1 MKFSLK
7 CLSIFVLLAVLL
19 SVPAFAGSV
28 KPTLV
33 VLGDPAINPGTLM
46 AGDTGEI
53 TVTITNSLKITTAGE
68 TKTTTDTYNYGP
80 GTSNGLTTPSHT
92 QTTTTTSSELPESIR
107 LDKVTLSSDGP
118 VRVVSQS
125 FENVGYLGAGDMAKF
140 TFLVRADSNAQDGVY
155 YLKFKVTTGDEAV
168 FLNYPVRVEVDNS
181 GVKMVLSESP
191 KAFTT
196 VKKSVVFDVFNL
208 RSNGIKSVSVV
219 PVGDE
224 FAFKPVQEYII
235 GDIGAG
241 EMYTVQFDVSSKN
254 SSYNGNPQ
262 FKVVYKNGNN
272 WHESEP
278 MTVYADSVDTQSS
291 ASNANDQT
299 LLYVLGFVGVAAVLL
314 GLVYFF
320 MRGKRAKK

>member
-1 MKFSLK
+1 MKFGLK
-7 CLSIFVLLAVLL
+7 CFSIFVLLAVLL

-28 KPTLV
+28 KPTLAIV
-33 VLGDPAINPGTLM
+33 GDPVVDPGSLM

-53 TVTITNSLKITTAGE
+53 TFTITNSLKTVTGGE
-68 TKTTTDTYNYGP
+68 TTTVTDTYNYGS

-92 QTTTTTSSELPESIR
+92 QTTTTTNSDLPDPIKIEKVSLISEA
-107 LDKVTLSSDGP
+107 P
-118 VRVVSQS
+118 VRVISAP
-125 FENVGYLGAGDMAKF
+125 FENVGCLGAGDIAKF
-140 TFLVRADSNAQDGVY
+140 TFLVKADDNAPDGVY
-155 YLKFKVTTGDEAV
+155 FLKLMVTTDNSDV
-168 FLNYPVRVEVDNS
+168 FLNYPVYVKVDNS

-208 RSNGIKSVSVV
+208 RSNTIKSVSVV

-278 MTVYADSVDTQSS
+278 MTVYADSVDTQST

-299 LLYVLGFVGVAAVLL
+299 LLYVLGFIAVAAILL

-320 MRGKRAKK
+320 MRGKRSKK